1 MPKKRPAGIKAS
13 ELVAPIVDKLA
24 TLGKDHRAAPMLEE
38 FIFNKQEL
46 NQNGP
51 LEPGHFKRVGNVS
64 EHAEDARSV
73 FLVKHIFT
81 EIILVQKV
89 IHKDKNPEV
98 LKSIQ
103 TEIGIMHE
111 CVCPEIIEFYGSFL
125 GAGGGDVN
133 IVMEYMDAGSL
144 DGLMERVGR
153 IEEYP
158 LGIITDNVLAGLK
171 YLKSERHVIHRDM
184 KPGNVLVNTKGEIKL
199 CDFGV
204 SRTMGTYQTKAMTF
218 VGTVRYMSPERLT
231 GQPYSDAS
239 DLWALGF
246 MLIEL
251 ATGNYPL
258 PLNGKSVPPIA
269 ALRDPRH
276 PGWTGPT
283 STPFE
288 GVPVM
293 ELIQL
298 ILEGP
303 EPSLPEGPEPTPFSE
318 PFRNFVHITSRRKPT
333 QRCSL
338 DTAMAHQWI
347 QDSHAAKIDMAKYF
361 LGTLQFDPEP
371 FDSDEED
378 EEEEEMIDLDA
389 ARAQGVGQIKNLD

>member
-1 MPKKRPAGIKAS
+1 MPKKRPQGIKAS
-13 ELVAPIVDKLA
+13 DLVGPIVDKLA

-38 FIFNKQEL
+38 FIFNKTEL
-46 NQNGP
+46 TQNGV
-51 LEPGHFKRVGNVS
+51 LEPGHFQKVGAVS
-64 EHAEDARSV
+64 SHLEDARSV
-73 FLVKHIFT
+73 FLVKHLFSGL
-81 EIILVQKV
+81 ILVQKV
-89 IHKDKNPEV
+89 IHKDKNPDV
-98 LKSIQ
+98 LQAIHN
-103 TEIGIMHE
+103 EIAIMHE

-125 GAGGGDVN
+125 GSRGDDVN

-144 DGLMERVGR
+144 DGVIERVGR

-158 LGIITDNVLAGLK
+158 LGIITSNVLAGLK

-269 ALRDPRH
+269 ELRDPRH
-276 PGWTGPT
+276 PGWTGVIT
-283 STPFE
+283 TPFE

-303 EPSLPEGPEPTPFSE
+303 EPSLPAGSASTSFSE
-318 PFRNFVHITSRRKPT
+318 PFRHFVTITSKRKPT

-338 DTAMAHQWI
+338 DVAMAHQWI

-371 FDSDEED
+371 FESDEED
-378 EEEEEMIDLDA
+378 EEEEEMVDLGK
-389 ARAQGVGQIKNLD
+389 ARAQGVGQITNLD